1 METNNLLDI
10 EVENLINT
18 LKKIR
23 ILFEVDQH
31 NIKVDKLIDE
41 LQKVKEAGGETIDI
55 IPVTR
60 SNINRMYFV
69 SKELQ
74 HKNLILILDSL
85 LKSKKDKQGGE
96 SIM

>member
-1 METNNLLDI
+1 METNNLLNI
-10 EVENLINT
+10 EVENLINA
-18 LKKIR
+18 LKRIK

-41 LQKVKEAGGETIDI
+41 LKKVKEAGGKTIDI

-60 SNINRMYFV
+60 SNAHRMYFV

-74 HKNLILILDSL
+74 HKTLILILESL
-85 LKSKKDKQGGE
+85 LKSKKDK
-96 SIM
+96 